1 MGQVPPFSPP
11 WWIHSIPWV
20 AVVCVCEGVGEVGEL
35 GEILIKL
42 RRLNWNWTD
51 FFEEGDQRSSDSSC
65 NSSWQFALQPDL

>member
-1 MGQVPPFSPP
+1 M
-11 WWIHSIPWV
+11 
-20 AVVCVCEGVGEVGEL
+20 CVCEGVGEVGEL